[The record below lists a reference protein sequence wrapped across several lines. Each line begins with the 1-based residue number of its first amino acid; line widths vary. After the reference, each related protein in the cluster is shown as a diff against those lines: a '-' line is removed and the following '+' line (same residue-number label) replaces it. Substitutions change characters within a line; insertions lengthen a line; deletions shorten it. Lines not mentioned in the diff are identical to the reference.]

1 MLSTF
6 SDRRPWVWSM
16 LYTLFAEGRRSLIL
30 DSEMANTFLRFIP
43 FISAVSLRYDSEDTD
58 GWCMAM
64 IGLYGWLN
72 FQVSTI
78 RVLLLDRY
86 FTEKLIERA
95 YIQLCG
101 DPTMQFCH

>member
-95 YIQLCG
+95 YIRLCG